1 MRREVTQTSTL
12 HKTAFELRLTPS
24 TVRGLYHM
32 HQEISSINSSKEF
45 SKIFVIPIPLILRL
59 MQR

>member
-1 MRREVTQTSTL
+1 MRRKVTQTSTL
-12 HKTAFELRLTPS
+12 HKTAFELRLTP

-59 MQR
+59 MQS